1 MAQHAATAA
10 ARETLSKKRK
20 TCWNCQQESDPA
32 SVFCSNNKCGA
43 IQPVGPTTTYFD
55 VLVGGRRTFDV
66 DMGELRRVFLKLQ
79 QGVHPDSYSQKE
91 DIERTLAETQSSW
104 INRGYATLR
113 DPLHRAHYLLKL
125 AGRKINEEDKIT
137 DPELLM
143 EVMELREE
151 IEMAQSEEQMAAIK
165 RRNDSSIEH

>member
-1 MAQHAATAA
+1 M
-10 ARETLSKKRK
+10 S
-20 TCWNCQQESDPA
+20 
-32 SVFCSNNKCGA
+32 
-43 IQPVGPTTTYFD
+43 
-55 VLVGGRRTFDV
+55 
-66 DMGELRRVFLKLQ
+66 ELRRAFLKLQ

-125 AGRKINEEDKIT
+125 AGREINEEDKIT

-151 IEMAQSEEQMAAIK
+151 IEMAKCEEEMAAIK
-165 RRNDSSIEH
+165 RRNDGSIEHVVEELSGAFGHNDLDRARQLTNHFQYLRRVSQAIQNWEPGKPVEIAH